1 MAFET
6 TICEECPTPI
16 QWQRL
21 RKHYL
26 FLINTALD
34 VRDAKLKEQ
43 DATIELIG
51 EFASSLRAF
60 YLADDDDKIS
70 VRQYKKMASRVKRAA
85 TAVSKSMEAS
95 SVMVRMDQ
103 KSGGGQ

>member
-16 QWQRL
+16 QWQQL

-34 VRDAKLKEQ
+34 VRDAKLKEK

-85 TAVSKSMEAS
+85 TAVSKSMDAS

-103 KSGGGQ
+103 KFGGAT